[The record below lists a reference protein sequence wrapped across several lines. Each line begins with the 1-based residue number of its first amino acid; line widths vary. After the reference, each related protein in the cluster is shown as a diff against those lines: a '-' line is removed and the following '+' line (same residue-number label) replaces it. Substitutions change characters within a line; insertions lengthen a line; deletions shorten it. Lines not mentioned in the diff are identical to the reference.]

1 MQLNIIYRMK
11 NSTQANTSTILVHVL
26 FWLGYLALIGVV
38 FSGRDDMTWA
48 LRYGVIIIIPQMII
62 AYINMEILIPRF
74 LITKQY
80 GIYFGFVLLC
90 FVALYIYDQWITNLF
105 FDIRPESFRGGGP
118 RQGRHFS
125 APGFGPRFH
134 YMRFFMHFTQTL
146 AIFFL
151 STAYKTARIA
161 LHREK
166 EAAVLKSENLQSELK
181 FLKSQINP
189 HFLFNALNN
198 IYTLSMIKSE
208 KTPEMIL
215 KLSDMLRYILYD
227 CQEDKVSL
235 QKEIDYIWNYVGLQK
250 LKEKHSRLIEID
262 ISADGQL
269 KIAPMLLI
277 PFIENAFKH
286 GDIFVTDSGWMNIKL
301 STDSRHLRFSVC
313 NSLPDREFTK
323 DRAGGIGLKN
333 VQKRLDM
340 LYKDAYELK
349 IDKIEKEFRVDL
361 KLLL

>member
-1 MQLNIIYRMK
+1 MNQMK
-11 NSTQANTSTILVHVL
+11 NSARPNTLLIHII

-38 FSGRDDMTWA
+38 FSGRDDIAWA
-48 LRYGVIIIIPQMII
+48 LRFGVIIIIPQMII
-62 AYINMEILIPRF
+62 AYVNMEILIPRF

-80 GIYFGFVLLC
+80 GVYFGFVLLC
-90 FVALYIYDQWITNLF
+90 FVGLYVYDQWVANII
-105 FDIRPESFRGGGP
+105 FDIGPGSFRGGGP
-118 RQGRHFS
+118 RQGKPLS
-125 APGFGPRFH
+125 ATGFGPRFQ

-166 EAAVLKSENLQSELK
+166 EAALLKSENLQSELK

-198 IYTLSMIKSE
+198 IYTLSMLGSK

-250 LKEKHSRLIEID
+250 LKEKHSRRIEID
-262 ISADGQL
+262 ISVDGQL

-286 GDIFVTDSGWMNIKL
+286 GDIFIANSGWMNIQL
-301 STDSRHLRFSVC
+301 STDSSRLHFLVR
-313 NSLPDREFTK
+313 NSLPGREFTK
-323 DRAGGIGLKN
+323 DRAGGIGLEN

-349 IDKIEKEFRVDL
+349 IDKIGNEFRVDL
-361 KLLL
+361 KILL

>member
-1 MQLNIIYRMK
+1 MK
-11 NSTQANTSTILVHVL
+11 NTAQANSITILVHII

-38 FSGRDDMTWA
+38 FSGREDMAWA
-48 LRYGVIIIIPQMII
+48 LRFGIIIIIPQMII
-62 AYINMEILIPRF
+62 AYVNMEILIPRF
-74 LITKQY
+74 LITKKY
-80 GIYFGFVLLC
+80 WIYFGFVLLC
-90 FVALYIYDQWITNLF
+90 FFALYLYDEWITNIF
-105 FDIRPESFRGGGP
+105 FNISPEPLRGVGP
-118 RQGRHFS
+118 RHGKPF
-125 APGFGPRFH
+125 AGPGFSPRFH
-134 YMRFFMHFTQTL
+134 YMRFFMHFSQTL

-198 IYTLSMIKSE
+198 IYTLSMIHSE

-227 CQEDKVSL
+227 CQEEKVSL
-235 QKEIDYIWNYVGLQK
+235 QKEIDYIRNYIDLQK
-250 LKEKHSRLIEID
+250 LKEERSSSITID
-262 ISADGQL
+262 VSADGRL

-286 GDIFVTDSGWMNIKL
+286 GNVFFEDSGWLYIHL
-301 STDSRHLRFSVC
+301 STDNGRLHFSVR

-323 DRAGGIGLKN
+323 DTAGGIGLEN
-333 VQKRLDM
+333 VRKRLNM
-340 LYKDAYELK
+340 LYKDVYELS
-349 IDKIEKEFRVDL
+349 INRIENEYIVDL